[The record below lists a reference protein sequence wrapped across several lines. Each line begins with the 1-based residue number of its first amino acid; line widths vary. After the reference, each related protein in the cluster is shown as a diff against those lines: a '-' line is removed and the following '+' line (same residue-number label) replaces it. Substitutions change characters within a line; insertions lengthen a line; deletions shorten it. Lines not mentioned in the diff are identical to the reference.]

1 MAHFSSIF
9 EPVNYTR
16 EIIGFD
22 TFEGCPDVDEN
33 DTNSHSSLVRKGG
46 FKVEDGMYEDIQK
59 GIEVFDINR
68 PLNHL
73 EKVKVVKGDICDTLP
88 KFVEETPHLM
98 VSLLHLDT
106 DLYRPTK
113 TALSLLC
120 DRMPSGAVIAFDEIN
135 NKFYPGETVATLE
148 TIGVKGLKLRRFP
161 WATTISYAIVE

>member
-1 MAHFSSIF
+1 
-9 EPVNYTR
+9 
-16 EIIGFD
+16 
-22 TFEGCPDVDEN
+22 
-33 DTNSHSSLVRKGG
+33 
-46 FKVEDGMYEDIQK
+46 
-59 GIEVFDINR
+59 
-68 PLNHL
+68 
-73 EKVKVVKGDICDTLP
+73 
-88 KFVEETPHLM
+88 M